1 MHARLRRTI
10 TATSAL
16 VILALASPVVPA
28 SAATYTADDYCLGEC
43 ADVLPPGENGNAT
56 LVEILANQ
64 SLGTMPRHS
73 DDQLGKYAN
82 LISGY
87 TGLTDDQIT
96 AFFDDGS
103 FGVPAGQVESTT
115 SPRPDVTIVRDR
127 ATGVPHI
134 TGTTREGTMF
144 GAGYAGARDR
154 LWLMDLMR
162 HVGRGELTPF
172 AGGAPGNRALEQS
185 VWRNSP
191 YTEADLQAQI
201 DRLRTS
207 GTRGA
212 QLYAD
217 VQNYVSGINAYIDR
231 CMADRNCPGEYVLT
245 GHLDAITNAGG
256 PQDFTMT
263 DLIAVSG
270 VIGGLFGG
278 GGGAEMQ
285 SALVR
290 VAARAAYGTAAG
302 DQVWA
307 AFREQNDPEATLTL
321 HNGQSFPFGNAP
333 AATGTVLP
341 DAATT
346 APVDITEN
354 EKGSATTAASP
365 AKGVLDGLTVD
376 NSKPGMSNAVVVSAS
391 KSKSGHPVAV
401 FGPQTGYFAP
411 QLLMLEEI
419 SGPGIRARGVAFSG
433 LNLYVLL
440 GRGTDYAWSATSAGE
455 DITDTYALQL
465 CDPGGGTVTPASDH
479 YLYHGTCTAME
490 TLRKTNS
497 WKPNTAD
504 PTGSGSYD
512 LVIKRTKYGLVSWRG
527 TINGQPTAFAEL
539 RSTYRHEADSA
550 IGFQMFDDPAEMGN
564 AAAFAN
570 SASTIGFAFNWF
582 YVNSSDAAYYMS
594 GNVPVRSSVSDP
606 NLPMTADAAHE
617 WAGFD
622 PAANTATYLA
632 PAAHPQTAGQDYL
645 VSWNNKQARDF
656 GASDGNFSFGPV
668 HRADLLDAPVKAALS
683 GSGKL
688 DRAGT
693 VKIMAEAATTDLRG
707 KEVLPHLLRVIN
719 SAPVSDPA
727 LASAVS
733 GLSTWASGGA
743 RRRETSPGSK
753 TYANA
758 DAIRAFDAWWPKLVQ
773 AEFQPTLGNG
783 LYQSLVNAIQINE
796 SPSGHQQ
803 GDVSSVPTSANE
815 AQTHKGSS
823 FQYGWWGYVSKD
835 IRMVLGDPVSGALP
849 RKYCGDGTV
858 ADCRTVLLNSLSAA
872 LAEPAATT
880 YPADDVCSAGD
891 QWCADAIRQSPLG
904 GIKEPLISWQN
915 RPTYQQAV
923 SFPAHRGDPITN
935 LAGGGTASA
944 SSSQL
949 FLLYPANK
957 AIDGDPTTR
966 WSSAASDD
974 QYLQVDLG
982 SAKTVARTVL
992 RWEAAYGAAY
1002 SIQTSSDGS
1011 TWTTVYSTTTG
1022 NGGVDNITFSPTTAR
1037 YVRMR
1042 GTTRGTSY
1050 GYSLYELEVY
1060 SR

>member
-10 TATSAL
+10 TVASAL

-43 ADVLPPGENGNAT
+43 ADVLPPGQNGNAT

-73 DDQLGKYAN
+73 NDQLGKYAD

-87 TGLTDDQIT
+87 TGLTEDQIST
-96 AFFDDGS
+96 FFNDGS
-103 FGVPAGQVESTT
+103 FGVPAGQVESTV
-115 SPRPDVTIVRDR
+115 SPRSDVTIVRDR

-144 GAGYAGARDR
+144 GAGYAGAQDR

-201 DRLRTS
+201 TRLRS
-207 GTRGA
+207 AGARGA
-212 QLYAD
+212 QLYDD
-217 VQNYVSGINAYIDR
+217 VEDYIAGINAYIDH
-231 CMADRNCPGEYVLT
+231 CMANRNCPGEYVLT

-263 DLIAVSG
+263 DLIAVAG

-290 VAARAAYGTAAG
+290 VAARAKYGTAAG
-302 DQVWA
+302 DQVWS
-307 AFREQNDPEATLTL
+307 AFRSQNDPETTLTL

-333 AATGTVLP
+333 AATGIVLP

-346 APVDITEN
+346 APVDITQN
-354 EKGSATTAASP
+354 ESGSATTATSSS
-365 AKGVLDGLTVD
+365 KGVLDGLTVD
-376 NSKPGMSNAVVVSAS
+376 NSKPGMSNAVVISAA
-391 KSKSGHPVAV
+391 KSKSGHPIAV

-411 QLLMLEEI
+411 QLLMLEEL
-419 SGPGIRARGVAFSG
+419 SGPGIRARGAAFAG

-440 GRGTDYAWSATSAGE
+440 GRGTDYAWSATSSAQ

-465 CDPGGGTVTPASDH
+465 CDPAGGTVTTASDH

-504 PTGSGSYD
+504 STARGSYD
-512 LVIKRTKYGLVSWRG
+512 LVIQRTKYGLVTWRG
-527 TINGQPTAFAEL
+527 TVNGQPTAFATL
-539 RSTYRHEADSA
+539 RSTYQHEADSA
-550 IGFQMFDDPAEMGN
+550 VGFQMFNDPAQMGD
-564 AAAFAN
+564 AAAFRN
-570 SASTIGFAFNWF
+570 SASSIGFAFNWF
-582 YVNSSDAAYYMS
+582 YVNSSDSAYFMS
-594 GNVPVRSSVSDP
+594 GNNPVRSAVSDP

-617 WAGFD
+617 WAGYE
-622 PAANTATYLA
+622 PTTNTATYAA
-632 PAAHPQTAGQDYL
+632 PTTHPQTVDQDYL
-645 VSWNNKQARDF
+645 VSWNNKQAKDY
-656 GASDGNFSFGPV
+656 GAADGNFSFGPV
-668 HRADLLDAPVKAALS
+668 HRVDLLDAPVKAALA

-733 GLSTWASGGA
+733 GLSAWASGGA
-743 RRRETSPGSK
+743 RRLETSPGSR

-758 DAIRAFDAWWPKLVQ
+758 DAIRAFDAWWPRLVQ
-773 AEFQPTLGNG
+773 AQFKPGLGDG
-783 LYQSLVNAIQINE
+783 LYQSLVNALQINE

-803 GDVSSVPTSANE
+803 GDLSNLPSSASE
-815 AQTHKGSS
+815 AQAHKGSA

-835 IRMVLGDPVSGALP
+835 VRAVLGDAVQGPLRA
-849 RKYCGDGTV
+849 KYCGGGTV
-858 ADCRTVLLNSLSAA
+858 AGCRTVLLNSLSAA
-872 LAEPAATT
+872 LAEPATTT
-880 YPADDVCSAGD
+880 YPADDVCAAGD
-891 QWCADAIRQSPLG
+891 QWCADAIRHSPLG
-904 GIKEPLISWQN
+904 GIKQSLISWQN
-915 RPTYQQAV
+915 RPTYQQVV
-923 SFPAHRGDPITN
+923 SFPAHRGDTITN
-935 LAGGGTASA
+935 LAAGRTASA

-949 FLLYPANK
+949 FLLYPASK
-957 AIDGDPTTR
+957 AVDGDPTTR
-966 WSSAASDD
+966 WSSASSDN
-974 QYLQVDLG
+974 QYIQVDLG
-982 SAKTVARTVL
+982 SSKTVARTVL

-1002 SIQTSSDGS
+1002 RIQTSADGS

-1022 NGGVDNITFSPTTAR
+1022 NGGVDNVTFTPTTAR
-1037 YVRMR
+1037 YVRMQ
-1042 GTTRGTSY
+1042 GVTRGTSY

-1060 SR
+1060 PR